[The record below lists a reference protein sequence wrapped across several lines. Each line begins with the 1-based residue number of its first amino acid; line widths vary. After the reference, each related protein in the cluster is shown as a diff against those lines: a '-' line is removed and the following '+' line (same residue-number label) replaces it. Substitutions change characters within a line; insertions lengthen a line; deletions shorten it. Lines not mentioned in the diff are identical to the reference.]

1 MATTQA
7 GPFTG
12 RTAWVRSIAAPVREF
27 LVTETG
33 SAAALLSATVLALL
47 WANSAWWDSYESVWT
62 TRLAITG
69 AGEGTW
75 TCVAI
80 GRAYRRSRT

>member
-27 LVTETG
+27 LATETG
-33 SAAALLSATVLALL
+33 SAAALLSAAIVAFL
-47 WANSAWWDSYESVWT
+47 WANSPW
-62 TRLAITG
+62 
-69 AGEGTW
+69 
-75 TCVAI
+75 
-80 GRAYRRSRT
+80 